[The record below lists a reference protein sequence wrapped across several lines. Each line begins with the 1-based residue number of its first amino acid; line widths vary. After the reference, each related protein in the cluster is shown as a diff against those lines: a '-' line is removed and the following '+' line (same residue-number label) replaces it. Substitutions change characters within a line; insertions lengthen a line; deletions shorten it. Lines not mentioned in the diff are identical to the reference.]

1 MSERLKIPCIPTR
14 WRHTGT
20 GTVTEEPTMAPPA
33 IVSGREGDG
42 GESPLMGDDI
52 SSSPSLETFVA
63 PILLSLAK
71 DARYVSQLSTLL
83 SDVVRPYLPSS
94 SNNINNNSSNN
105 EERLD
110 PEWTLLASILYVLFM
125 LREGRSLG
133 MEFTSL
139 EFAST
144 TSHNN
149 GDSSGQGLWGAL
161 STNNNKNSSKKVS
174 STALTL
180 LRAVAFGMLYTIPPY
195 LFRRAARGGWD
206 EVRNLWTTLFHHGG
220 GTIPRRNQHVNDER
234 LRGSDRRRVFLEQRR
249 LMTERSLHPQQ
260 HSTQS
265 NSTTTTTTTDTPIT
279 NNSTD
284 AESQQLDRTQSSL
297 SPPLHHQNTSS
308 LLVSPTARL
317 DRIRHRLW
325 SLLRVGSKY

>member
-1 MSERLKIPCIPTR
+1 
-14 WRHTGT
+14 
-20 GTVTEEPTMAPPA
+20 MAPSD
-33 IVSGREGDG
+33 IISGREGEG
-42 GESPLMGDDI
+42 AIGEESPLMGDD
-52 SSSPSLETFVA
+52 SSSLSLEMFVA

-94 SNNINNNSSNN
+94 TSTSASNNP

-125 LREGRSLG
+125 FREGRSLG

-139 EFAST
+139 EFTST
-144 TSHNN
+144 TTTTTHNN
-149 GDSSGQGLWGAL
+149 NTNSGDSRGQGLWRAL
-161 STNNNKNSSKKVS
+161 SPNNSKNSSKKL

-206 EVRNLWTTLFHHGG
+206 EVRNLWTAIMYQNGG
-220 GTIPRRNQHVNDER
+220 GTIRRRNQHMNDER
-234 LRGSDRRRVFLEQRR
+234 LRGIDRRRVFLEQRR

-265 NSTTTTTTTDTPIT
+265 NSTTTTTTDTASTNIT
-279 NNSTD
+279 EID
-284 AESQQLDRTQSSL
+284 PHQLGRTQIFR
-297 SPPLHHQNTSS
+297 PPPHHQSTSS
-308 LLVSPTARL
+308 IVVPSRACL

-325 SLLRVGSKY
+325 SLLRVGSKD